1 MGPEFAPP
9 PPKPPTPSA
18 SYPPY
23 DPEPPRSRRLMRSRR
38 ERMWAGVAG
47 GMAEYFDLDPNLVRL
62 LWVVATVLSHG
73 AGVAVYILF
82 WVILPRE
89 DRAPDADAHHWRDWS
104 EEFHSETQRLA
115 EEARRV
121 ADDMRGADRAWR
133 APTPAESAPSD
144 SVQSPATAKT
154 SPAGYPPPP
163 PASPS
168 ESAWPPPPE
177 PVGYDGPI
185 PPAYAAPVRPGSGGY
200 AGSTPPEPAW
210 WAESQRDVD
219 RHRGHGR
226 HPRSTGIVLV
236 TLGVVLL
243 AANAGVFSWID
254 WPTMW
259 PVIFIGLGVILLARR
274 SGWGR

>member
-1 MGPEFAPP
+1 MGQEFAPP
-9 PPKPPTPSA
+9 PPPPRSPDPASSA
-18 SYPPY
+18 PYPPY
-23 DPEPPRSRRLMRSRR
+23 RPEPPRPRRLMRSRR

-82 WVILPRE
+82 WVILPRD
-89 DRAPDADAHHWRDWS
+89 DRAPDVEGHNWRDWS
-104 EEFHSETQRLA
+104 DEFHSETQRLA
-115 EEARRV
+115 EEARRM
-121 ADDMRGADRAWR
+121 ADDMRGVGHTWR
-133 APTPAESAPSD
+133 APNPDEPGPGETPRD
-144 SVQSPATAKT
+144 PATAKGT
-154 SPAGYPPPP
+154 PGAYVGSP
-163 PASPS
+163 PA
-168 ESAWPPPPE
+168 
-177 PVGYDGPI
+177 
-185 PPAYAAPVRPGSGGY
+185 
-200 AGSTPPEPAW
+200 EPAW
-210 WAESQRDVD
+210 WADPARDVE
-219 RHRGHGR
+219 RHRSYGG

-243 AANAGVFSWID
+243 AANAGIFSWID